1 MYKLLII
8 FFILAHLFCASAPK
22 KFEDRHK
29 NAIQELADKYRGKAN
44 QKIAILP
51 FKDDPDEQTPMERQ
65 IHSLTISEV
74 FNSNK
79 FQLVER
85 ELLSSLLKEHS
96 LAQQGMTDSE
106 AIKVGKMA
114 GADLILISTKENK
127 NISFRIVGVE
137 SGSILSFS
145 NLIVDGVDDIA
156 VAAVT
161 DDKPKSRSMN
171 NEYKCKIK
179 IFEGPDKV
187 PELKKRKYDITF
199 PASSTRFIYADASC
213 GVLSGKKKEKL
224 QIAFRYVDSDGVL
237 MTQNKHD
244 VEIKPEWGNFSY
256 TSGWGFDEGSAWQR
270 GSYKIEFY
278 IHDQLMDE
286 KTFTLK

>member
-8 FFILAHLFCASAPK
+8 FFFIFAHLFCASAPQ
-22 KFEDRHK
+22 KFEDRYK
-29 NAIQELADKYRGKAN
+29 NAIRELADKYRGKAN

-51 FKDDPDEQTPMERQ
+51 FKDDPDEQTAIERQ
-65 IHSLTISEV
+65 IHSLTISEI

-85 ELLSSLLKEHS
+85 ELLSGLLKEHS
-96 LAQQGMTDSE
+96 LAQLGMTDSE

-114 GADLILISTKENK
+114 GADLILISSKENK
-127 NISFRIVGVE
+127 NISFRIVGVD

-145 NLIVDGVDDIA
+145 NLIIDGVDDIS
-156 VAAVT
+156 VAT
-161 DDKPKSRSMN
+161 NDNKPKSRSMT

-179 IFEGPDKV
+179 IFEGSDKV
-187 PELKKRKYDITF
+187 PEINKRRYDAVF
-199 PASSTRFIYADASC
+199 SASSARFIYADASC
-213 GVLSGKKKEKL
+213 GILSGKKKEKL

-237 MTQNKHD
+237 MNQNKHD
-244 VEIKPEWGNFSY
+244 VEIKPEWGNFTY
-256 TSGWGFDEGSAWQR
+256 TSGWGFDEGSSWQR

-278 IHDQLMDE
+278 IHEQLMDE
-286 KTFTLK
+286 KIFTLK